1 MAATPTTPAA
11 AQKSGMAKIIKFLT
25 KNSMTIAL
33 IAVFVLFYFLTGG
46 RLLYAQ
52 NMSNLLLQ
60 NGYVLVLACGS
71 AASFFSSASSSLASI
86 FLPTK

>member
-33 IAVFVLFYFLTGG
+33 IAVFVLFYP
-46 RLLYAQ
+46 
-52 NMSNLLLQ
+52 NLAGLP
-60 NGYVLVLACGS
+60 V
-71 AASFFSSASSSLASI
+71 ASGILRSW
-86 FLPTK
+86 LPTWPF